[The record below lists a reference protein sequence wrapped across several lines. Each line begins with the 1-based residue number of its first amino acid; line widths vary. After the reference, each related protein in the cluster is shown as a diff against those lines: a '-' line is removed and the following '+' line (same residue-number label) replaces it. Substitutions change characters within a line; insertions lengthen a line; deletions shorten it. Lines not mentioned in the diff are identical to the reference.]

1 MQLNIEDDRAHR
13 LASELARMTGESMS
27 SAVTRAIEERLERER
42 SKVKAGRKGLAQKLL
57 ALGED
62 CSRLPKVDDRPGD
75 AILYDE
81 HGLPQVREG
90 G

>member
-1 MQLNIEDDRAHR
+1 MQLNIKDDRAHR

-42 SKVKAGRKGLAQKLL
+42 SKARSGRKGLAERLL
-57 ALGED
+57 ALGD
-62 CSRLPKVDDRPGD
+62 QCSRLPPIDDRPGD

-81 HGLPQVREG
+81 HGLPKAREG